1 MASQPT
7 RTCCCRAVL
16 VNGCSLT
23 ATLLPSQVEKEG
35 WSGVSKPTTKL
46 MSLNQCLGVAVDRK
60 AIFFR
65 KVEIRQTHGT
75 ELVLLLSSLEAMW
88 RDGKGPGAAGAAAG
102 LGRSSKRRRKGAK
115 VRAWAG

>member
-1 MASQPT
+1 
-7 RTCCCRAVL
+7 
-16 VNGCSLT
+16 
-23 ATLLPSQVEKEG
+23 LLPSQVEKEG

-46 MSLNQCLGVAVDRK
+46 MSLNQCLGVAVERK